1 MRLKPSVFHEEAVSR
16 LYDALANEG
25 ARVSNGT
32 WFDDEVR
39 VFRLGFGLL
48 SMHGLDMA
56 LNVLPAVVQPTVRAD
71 A

>member
-1 MRLKPSVFHEEAVSR
+1 M
-16 LYDALANEG
+16 YDALANEG